1 MNFEQ
6 PLISKINMKKITLI
20 TAACI
25 LFAIPSCTR
34 KATVQ
39 ASPANFIVEEATYNA
54 DETAPPPAPVS
65 TYSGTPDYF
74 SPVISVPVPYSMV
87 FAGELVDLSRYD
99 KRERFDREI
108 NGFTYLHST
117 TMLLIKRANRY
128 FPVIEPILK
137 RNGIPDDFKY
147 LCVIE
152 SNLDPRAVS
161 SAKAAGLWQ
170 FMEATGKEYGLEV
183 TGEVDERYSVEKAT
197 RAACMYLRKAY
208 DRCGSWAGAAL
219 SYNGGQARI
228 TGQLTQQGA
237 EDALDLWLVEE
248 TSRYYYRMLAIKQI
262 MENPRSY
269 GFYITPDQLYKPF
282 EYREVTVT
290 ETIDDLAVFAKKHD
304 ITYAQLKD
312 INPWL
317 RSSKLTVKP
326 GSGKEYTLKI
336 PTPDFLYYKKN
347 GNIKVHDSRWVVV
360 PE

>member
-1 MNFEQ
+1 
-6 PLISKINMKKITLI
+6 MKKVILLSV
-20 TAACI
+20 ACV
-25 LFAIPSCTR
+25 LFAMPSCTR
-34 KATVQ
+34 KAVPQ
-39 ASPANFIVEEATYNA
+39 ASAYYSVAEDAAYNA
-54 DETAPPPAPVS
+54 DETALPPAPAD
-65 TYSGTPDYF
+65 SGAPVCF
-74 SPVISVPVPYSMV
+74 SPVISVPVPYSIV

-128 FPVIEPILK
+128 FPIIEPILK
-137 RNGIPDDFKY
+137 RNGIPEDFKY

-170 FMEATGKEYGLEV
+170 FMEATAKEYGLEV
-183 TGEVDERYSVEKAT
+183 TGEVDERYAVEKAT

-262 MENPRSY
+262 MENPQSY
-269 GFYITPDQLYKPF
+269 GFYITADQLYKPF
-282 EYREVTVT
+282 EYREVSVS
-290 ETIDDLAVFAKKHD
+290 ETIDDLAAFAKKHD

-317 RSSKLTVKP
+317 RSSKLTIKP

-336 PTPDFLYYKKN
+336 PTRDFLYYKKN
-347 GNIKVHDSRWVVV
+347 GRVKVYDPRWIA
-360 PE
+360 EQE